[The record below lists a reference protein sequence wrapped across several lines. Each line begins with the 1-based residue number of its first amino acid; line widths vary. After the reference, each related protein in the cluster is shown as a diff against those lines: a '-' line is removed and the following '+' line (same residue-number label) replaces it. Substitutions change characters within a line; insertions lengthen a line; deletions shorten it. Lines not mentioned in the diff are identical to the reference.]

1 MYKYK
6 TTFISNHPKISVKYC
21 GKGELVIFLHGIG
34 GNKNNWDQ
42 NLPEISKYYF
52 CVACDNRGYGDSDDY
67 KGPLKFNDILEDLK
81 KVIFHFKK
89 RNAHIVGL
97 SMGGQIACLFYEKY
111 PSLVKSLIL
120 CDTHFGL
127 SNLNKI
133 EIKNFINSRKVPLI
147 QGKEPKEIAKSVA
160 QSLIGNKLNKFALN
174 KLIES
179 ISMLHKE
186 SYLKTIDSSFST
198 THEHIFKTINVPSL
212 IIVGEL
218 DRLTPVKMAKKIK
231 SLIKDSELSIIPNA
245 GHLSNIEEP
254 KKFNEILFNFLKNVT
269 L

>member
-1 MYKYK
+1 MFKK
-6 TTFISNHPKISVKYC
+6 TFISSNPKISVKFC

-42 NLPEISKYYF
+42 NLPEISKSF
-52 CVACDNRGYGDSDDY
+52 LCVAWDTRGYGESDDY
-67 KGPLKFNDILEDLK
+67 DGPLDFNDVIEDLK

-89 RNAHIVGL
+89 KQALIVGL
-97 SMGGQIACLFYEKY
+97 SMGGQIACFFYEKY

-127 SNLNKI
+127 NNLNAN
-133 EIKNFINSRKVPLI
+133 EIKNFINSRKDPLI
-147 QGKEPKEIAKSVA
+147 NGKEPKDIAKKVA
-160 QSLIGNKLNKFALN
+160 ESLIGNKCNKTALN

-186 SYLKTIDSSFST
+186 SYIKTIDASFAK
-198 THEHIFKTINVPSL
+198 THAHIFKIINVPTL

-218 DRLTPVKMAKKIK
+218 DRLTPIKMAKKIK
-231 SLIKDSELSIIPNA
+231 SIVKDSKLSIIPNA
-245 GHLSNIEEP
+245 GHLSNIEQP
-254 KKFNEILFNFLKNVT
+254 KIFNEILFNFLKNVT